1 MRFFR
6 KMKNKI
12 LNPEKSKKLTTWQ
25 NRLEKAK
32 MSYGTELA
40 MMNTYSDYY
49 DGERNVNGSPN
60 SNKSASKVSENVR
73 NIVYE
78 LIETQVDSAIPMPKV
93 TAIHEE
99 DEELAKT
106 IEKMLTNKVHTLNLH
121 ILNDAQERVV
131 PVQGGDF
138 IHVEWDK
145 NKGLHTTVGDVVV
158 SERHPKQVIPQ
169 AGVTEIN
176 NMDYVFILMSMTRDG
191 VKRKYGID
199 VSDAEEEYPEIRME
213 SGNTNNN
220 QVADDLVTVN
230 MAYYKNGKG
239 GIGLYCWCDDYTL
252 IDMDD
257 YQARK
262 LEYCTKCGE
271 VKEADT
277 CPYCGNTKFEKK
289 NVDFEE
295 KDGVQIPYYKP
306 NCYPLILRK
315 NVSRVNRL
323 LGVSDVK
330 VIEDQQDAIKKY
342 GGKIQEKLLKGG
354 SYVTLPR
361 GVSVEKNDS
370 ELKILRL
377 DNPSQKSLIDVINVQ
392 PSVTNDMNMLETNY
406 QWAKSTLG
414 ITDSY
419 QGKYDSSAT
428 SGTAKQYAINQAAGR
443 LESKRT
449 LKNNAFAE
457 MYKMIFQYMLAY
469 ADEPVPVTSNGLNG
483 DTEYREFN
491 RYDFLKIDAAGEYYW
506 DDEFIFDTDPTSTL
520 MANREAMWQ
529 QADLKLQ
536 SGAFGQ
542 LGDLQ
547 TNYMYWSFMEKSNYP
562 NAGEIKRQI
571 QARIEQN
578 NAMLATEGGVTDE
591 MSIMSD
597 GNEDIE
603 NTIPY

>member
-1 MRFFR
+1 MRLFR
-6 KMKNKI
+6 KMKNRI
-12 LNPEKSKKLTTWQ
+12 LEPEKSKKLTKWQ
-25 NRLEKAK
+25 SRLEKAK
-32 MSYGTELA
+32 QAYGTEIA
-40 MMNTYSDYY
+40 QMRTYSNYY
-49 DGERNVNGSPN
+49 DGERGVNGNPN
-60 SNKSASKVSENVR
+60 NNKAATKVSVNVR

-106 IEKMLTNKVHTLNLH
+106 IEKMLTNKIRTLNLH
-121 ILNDAQERVV
+121 LINDLQERVV

-138 IHVEWDK
+138 MHIEWDK

-169 AGVTEIN
+169 PGVTEIE
-176 NMDYVFILMSMTRDG
+176 NMDYIFILMSMTRDS
-191 VKRKYGID
+191 VKRKYGVD
-199 VSDAEEEYPEIRME
+199 VSEAEEEYPEIRTD
-213 SGNTNNN
+213 GNDNK
-220 QVADDLVTVN
+220 VAEDLVTVN
-230 MAYYKNGKG
+230 MAYYRNSAG

-252 IDMDD
+252 VDMDD

-262 LEYCTKCGE
+262 LEYCVKCGA
-271 VKEADT
+271 VKDGDT
-277 CPYCGNTKFEKK
+277 CTCGSKKFEKR
-289 NVDFEE
+289 NVDYEE
-295 KDGVQIPYYKP
+295 RNGEQIPYYKP
-306 NCYPLILRK
+306 NCFPLVLRR
-315 NVSRVNRL
+315 NVSRANRL

-342 GGKIQEKLLKGG
+342 GSKIQEKLLKGG
-354 SYVTLPR
+354 SFVTLPR
-361 GVSVEKNDS
+361 GVSVDSNDA

-377 DNPSQKSLIDVINVQ
+377 DNPSQKNLIDVINVQ
-392 PSVTNDMNMLETNY
+392 PTVTNDMNMLETNY

-428 SGTAKQYAINQAAGR
+428 SGTAKQYSINQAAGR

-449 LKNNAFAE
+449 LKNNAFAK
-457 MYKMIFQYMLAY
+457 MYEMIFKYMLAY

-483 DTEYREFN
+483 DMEYREFN
-491 RYDFLKIDAAGEYYW
+491 RYDFLKVDAAGEYYW
-506 DDEFIFDTDPTSTL
+506 DDEFLFETDPTSTL
-520 MANREAMWQ
+520 MANREALWQ

-542 LGDLQ
+542 IGDLE

-571 QARIEQN
+571 QARINQMSAQAAEQ
-578 NAMLATEGGVTDE
+578 EVIPDE

-597 GNEDIE
+597 GNADIQ
-603 NTIPY
+603 NQIPNQG